1 MSEEEKVEKEAK
13 VLGVREYTKGDM
25 KITET
30 AKEIDET
37 TDTLTTPWGTKVK
50 ANDVI
55 TVLEEYY
62 ALSPEDR
69 ENEKD
74 AWVSLVGKMMGK
86 NEEGMTVVDIQL
98 APDGSRGIKFVYR

>member
-1 MSEEEKVEKEAK
+1 MSNEEKVEKEAK

-37 TDTLTTPWGTKVK
+37 TDSLTTPWGTKVK

-62 ALSPEDR
+62 ALSDEDR
-69 ENEKD
+69 ENEKE
-74 AWVSLVGKMMGK
+74 AWVALIGKMMGK
-86 NEEGMTVVDIQL
+86 NDEGMTVVDIIL
-98 APDGSRGIKFVYR
+98 SPTGNREIKFVYR